1 MFWLPIIGPIIQ
13 GLLGAW
19 NKSKDTQV
27 AILKTNRSADVEE
40 AKVSAQII
48 KDTQDSIGLRVMRD
62 MLCFPVV
69 VWCTLGA
76 WDTIMAIRYPW
87 LMFHIEKFPESM
99 AYYPYAVLVFLL
111 GNIGINTWSRNK

>member
-1 MFWLPIIGPIIQ
+1 MLWLPVIGPIIQ

-27 AILKTNRSADVEE
+27 AILKTNRDADVEE

-48 KDTQDSIGLRVMRD
+48 HDTNDNIGLRVMRD

-76 WDTIMAIRYPW
+76 WDTIMALRYPW